1 MRLLYTIRIGSAI
14 AVSCCEDDVSAPV
27 SVNAAMRT
35 LDLRQLEVFYYVAKL
50 RSFSKAAEA
59 LLLTQPTISGHIK
72 TLEESLTLVLFD
84 RLGREVTLTK
94 AGEVLYAYAKRLLSV
109 KTAAVQA
116 LQELQGGVSGELL
129 IGGSSIPGQ
138 YVLPPILGHFKR
150 RYPEITVVL
159 SITDTMDIVERIVR
173 GDLELGM
180 VGACVPHAQVVYE
193 AFAEDELVLAVA
205 SQHPW
210 ARQGSVA
217 LTELTTQP
225 FIQRER
231 GSGSRLVT
239 EQILKQYGLEPTA
252 LRTVAEM
259 GSTEAIKQ
267 GIKAGIGVSIL
278 SRIALTDELRA
289 GSLCTVAIEHV
300 ALQRHFYLIRH
311 RGRTLSPLCQTF
323 ERFVQQLDPLS
334 LLPRD
339 TPPHGQH

>member
-1 MRLLYTIRIGSAI
+1 MLTGPR
-14 AVSCCEDDVSAPV
+14 
-27 SVNAAMRT
+27 NAGQALPWRSETMRT
-35 LDLRQLEVFYYVAKL
+35 LDLRQVEVFYYVAKF

-72 TLEESLTLVLFD
+72 TLEESLALVLFD
-84 RLGREVTLTK
+84 RLGREVTLTQ
-94 AGEVLYAYAKRLLSV
+94 AGEVLYTYAKRLLAV
-109 KTAAVQA
+109 KTSALQA

-138 YVLPPILGHFKR
+138 YVLPSILGHFKR
-150 RYPEITVVL
+150 QYPDITAVL
-159 SITDTMDIVERIVR
+159 SITDTMDIIERIVR

-193 AFAEDELVLAVA
+193 AFVDDELVLAVA
-205 SQHPW
+205 SDHPW
-210 ARQGSVA
+210 ARQKAVS
-217 LTELTTQP
+217 LPELATQP
-225 FIQRER
+225 FIHRER

-239 EQILKQYGLEPTA
+239 EHILKQHGFEPAA
-252 LRTVAEM
+252 LHTVAEM

-267 GIKAGIGVSIL
+267 GIKAGIGISIL

-289 GSLCTVAIEHV
+289 GSVQTVAIEGV
-300 ALQRHFYLIRH
+300 ALLRHFYLIRH

-323 ERFVQQLDPLS
+323 ERFVHQLDPLS

-339 TPPHGQH
+339 MLPYEQP

>member
-1 MRLLYTIRIGSAI
+1 MSAL
-14 AVSCCEDDVSAPV
+14 AMLSET
-27 SVNAAMRT
+27 MRT
-35 LDLRQLEVFYYVAKL
+35 LDLRQVEVFYYVAKF

-72 TLEESLTLVLFD
+72 SLEESLALVLFD
-84 RLGREVTLTK
+84 RLGREVTLTQ
-94 AGEVLYAYAKRLLSV
+94 AGEVLYTYAKRLLSI
-109 KTAAVQA
+109 KTAALQA
-116 LQELQGGVSGELL
+116 LQELQGGVIGELL

-138 YVLPPILGHFKR
+138 YVLPPILGRFKR
-150 RYPEITVVL
+150 QYPDITVVL
-159 SITDTMDIVERIVR
+159 SITDTMDIMERIVR

-180 VGACVPHAQVVYE
+180 VGACVPHAQVLYE
-193 AFAEDELVLAVA
+193 TFVEDELVLAVA
-205 SQHPW
+205 SDHPW
-210 ARQGSVA
+210 AGQGTVP
-217 LTELTTQP
+217 LQDLMTQP

-239 EQILKQYGLEPTA
+239 EQILKHHGLAPDM
-252 LRTVAEM
+252 LSTVAEM

-289 GSLCTVAIEHV
+289 GSVCTVAIDGV

-323 ERFVQQLDPLS
+323 ARFVQQLDPTS

-339 TPPHGQH
+339 MPTNGAP